1 MRTGPVSTTYHISS
15 PAYVWPWKSSI
26 HTAHTHGTPTQ
37 AWKRESSCS
46 RILNSAPRLLM
57 AWQPLVPVAAP
68 ALEQRTPLD
77 QEACGGLLPEIQWL
91 WTRVDRER
99 RKRLLP
105 WHVSAVW
112 AKEQAAAL
120 GPGPACV
127 PGSSLCTPA
136 RLRDRTGLR
145 NPGAPLHPSQA
156 DLGRRGRPVAA
167 VAAAVRAGSSGP
179 KHFTIALQN
188 C

>member
-1 MRTGPVSTTYHISS
+1 MPDSRIRTGPVPTTFHISS
-15 PAYVWPWKSSI
+15 PAHVWPWKLSI

-46 RILNSAPRLLM
+46 RILNSAPRLLR
-57 AWQPLVPVAAP
+57 ARQPLVPVAAP

-77 QEACGGLLPEIQWL
+77 PETCGGLLSEIQWL

-105 WHVSAVW
+105 AHVSAVW

-120 GPGPACV
+120 RPGPACV
-127 PGSSLCTPA
+127 
-136 RLRDRTGLR
+136 
-145 NPGAPLHPSQA
+145 
-156 DLGRRGRPVAA
+156 LGRRSALLPGCEIARVSEIGVSPPPLP
-167 VAAAVRAGSSGP
+167 SQPWPSGP
-179 KHFTIALQN
+179 PRRCCRRRRRRARRV
-188 C
+188 